1 MGWLVTQICPWHPS
15 TTRRHDKFVTNF
27 ACEKKKRRSNL
38 IFWSFNKCSPR
49 RYSNQMFCV
58 NISASTLT
66 SHLFDVSSNFKQVS
80 EVTQWKFSS
89 NFLKCFEHFQGY
101 CKGGEKDAVW
111 IICGSEMNM
120 VNLSIM
126 WGNLKLE
133 FLIK

>member
-1 MGWLVTQICPWHPS
+1 
-15 TTRRHDKFVTNF
+15 
-27 ACEKKKRRSNL
+27 
-38 IFWSFNKCSPR
+38 
-49 RYSNQMFCV
+49 MFCV
-58 NISASTLT
+58 NISASTLM

-80 EVTQWKFSS
+80 KVTQWKFSS